1 MRLIRQPKIK
11 TICMVI
17 GLALAGATYTAPAP
31 AQINSSLQASP
42 ALLKLLTIDEVKSSE
57 VRDSLALSARIE
69 LDQTKVARI
78 GATVTGRVT
87 EINAMLGQAVKK
99 GERLALLNSTE
110 LGKAQSDYLKASSQV
125 NLRRVTVKRA
135 ERLMDSGVLSEA
147 ELQERQAVLTEADV
161 DLRAATDQLR
171 VMGMSEADLK
181 RLASQ
186 RNIHSFSPVT
196 TSIEGVVIERNIA
209 IGQVVQPTD
218 SLYTVADLSKL
229 WLVAEVPEQQAHW
242 AREGDQVQAEV
253 PALPDQEVS
262 GKLIYVAD
270 MVNPETRTVTVR
282 MALANPDRLFKPQML
297 ARLKISKPGSQALVI
312 PSQAVVRENDQDYVF
327 VETAPSQFQLRSVRL
342 GREENHQR
350 ALLSGL
356 KAGERIV
363 TNGAFHLNNE
373 RLRST
378 LE

>member
-1 MRLIRQPKIK
+1 MKLIRQPKMRIM
-11 TICMVI
+11 CMMI
-17 GLALAGATYTAPAP
+17 SLALTGVSFTTSAE
-31 AQINSSLQASP
+31 INSSLQASP

-57 VRDSLALSARIE
+57 VRDSLTISARIE
-69 LDQTKVARI
+69 LDQAKVARI

-87 EINAMLGQAVKK
+87 EINAMLGQSVKK
-99 GERLALLNSTE
+99 AEQLALLNSTE

-161 DLRAATDQLR
+161 DLRAAADQLR

-196 TSIEGVVIERNIA
+196 TSIEGVVIERNVA

-242 AREGDQVQAEV
+242 AREGDQVQAEI
-253 PALPDQEVS
+253 PALPELEVS

-282 MALANPDRLFKPQML
+282 MALSNPNRLFKPQML

-312 PSQAVVRENDQDYVF
+312 PSQAVIRENDQDYVF
-327 VETAPSQFQLRSVRL
+327 VEIAASQFQLRLVRL
-342 GREENHQR
+342 GREEDHQR
-350 ALLSGL
+350 ALLAGL

-363 TNGAFHLNNE
+363 TSGAFHLNNE

>member
-1 MRLIRQPKIK
+1 MKLIRQPKIK

-17 GLALAGATYTAPAP
+17 GLALAGVTSTAP

-69 LDQTKVARI
+69 LDQAKVARI

-87 EINAMLGQAVKK
+87 EIDAMLGQAVKK

-110 LGKAQSDYLKASSQV
+110 LGKAQSDYLKATSQV

-253 PALPDQEVS
+253 PALPEQEVV

-373 RLRST
+373 RLRSI